1 MKKWLKITL
10 GVIGGIILLFA
21 IDILCIF
28 TINRPLFA
36 IKEDNGDSVNLIYRG
51 LFYNTYNCHE
61 FATPQIKV
69 KGAKYTCAVLE
80 FDAGSVVSIEDKT
93 KNIEDFACDTVL
105 EKFYEDS
112 NYTYYWNCMKNE
124 YMIVKYEN
132 DFEETISNALKYGTI
147 TINDLDRYNIDYI
160 KENKNQ
166 EELQT
171 PPDLFVY
178 INENKK
184 TKALLGT
191 YSWKI
196 TKDGIEEVIT
206 ADSKHPSQI
215 KYDDI
220 NTLKLNDTKV
230 NIESNNATISS
241 ANIYNI
247 DKTESIKKISWDNNT
262 IMLGNLKA
270 GEYVLEIVANY
281 SQGKVYYGVK
291 LIVE

>member
-1 MKKWLKITL
+1 MKKVLIIIGIIIGIVLIDSIQALVFDNNPLLKIREYYN
-10 GVIGGIILLFA
+10 GGDLYYKDKGILVDTYCGTNGIKDTTIKGFSYSLDYDPNITII
-21 IDILCIF
+21 
-28 TINRPLFA
+28 
-36 IKEDNGDSVNLIYRG
+36 
-51 LFYNTYNCHE
+51 
-61 FATPQIKV
+61 
-69 KGAKYTCAVLE
+69 
-80 FDAGSVVSIEDKT
+80 DKT
-93 KNIEDFACDTVL
+93 KTIDDFACDTAL
-105 EKFYEDS
+105 DPFYEDDKYVYS
-112 NYTYYWNCMKNE
+112 YPCIISDY
-124 YMIVKYEN
+124 IVVKYS
-132 DFEETISNALKYGTI
+132 DGTEETVKEALKNNRIEIGY
-147 TINDLDRYNIDYI
+147 LDKFDIDYI
-160 KENKNQ
+160 KVEKTQ

-178 INENKK
+178 IDDNTKA
-184 TKALLGT
+184 KALLGT

-196 TKDGIEEVIT
+196 TKDGIEEVIA

-270 GEYVLEIVANY
+270 GEYVLEIVASY
-281 SQGKVYYGVK
+281 SQGRVYYGVK
-291 LIVE
+291 LVVE

>member
-1 MKKWLKITL
+1 MKKVFVIIGIII
-10 GVIGGIILLFA
+10 GVILLDSIQALVF
-21 IDILCIF
+21 D
-28 TINRPLFA
+28 NNPLFKIREHYDGGELNYKDKGILVDTYCGINGKKDTV
-36 IKEDNGDSVNLIYRG
+36 IKGFSYSLSDEDTFEIV
-51 LFYNTYNCHE
+51 
-61 FATPQIKV
+61 
-69 KGAKYTCAVLE
+69 
-80 FDAGSVVSIEDKT
+80 DKT
-93 KNIEDFACDTVL
+93 KNMEDFACDDAL
-105 EKFYEDS
+105 EEIYEDE
-112 NYTYYWNCMKNE
+112 NYIYYLPCIKSRYIE
-124 YMIVKYEN
+124 VRYKSLRREN
-132 DFEETISNALKYGTI
+132 IISALANGNI
-147 TINDLDRYNIDYI
+147 SIGDLDKFDIYYI
-160 KENKNQ
+160 KEKKEQ

-178 INENKK
+178 IDDNTKA
-184 TKALLGT
+184 KALLGT

-196 TKDGIEEVIT
+196 TKDGIEEVIA

-215 KYDDI
+215 KYEDI

-270 GEYVLEIVANY
+270 GEYVLEIVASY

-291 LIVE
+291 LVVE

>member
-1 MKKWLKITL
+1 MKKVLIIIGVIIGIVLLDSIQALVFDNNPLLKIREHYNGGKLNYKDKGILVDTYC
-10 GVIGGIILLFA
+10 GVNGKKDTVIKGFSYSLPFEDTYEIVDTTK
-21 IDILCIF
+21 DI
-28 TINRPLFA
+28 P
-36 IKEDNGDSVNLIYRG
+36 
-51 LFYNTYNCHE
+51 
-61 FATPQIKV
+61 
-69 KGAKYTCAVLE
+69 
-80 FDAGSVVSIEDKT
+80 
-93 KNIEDFACDTVL
+93 DFGCDTAL
-105 EKFYEDS
+105 EEIYEDED
-112 NYTYYWNCMKNE
+112 YIYYLPCMKSQYIEVRYNNARKE
-124 YMIVKYEN
+124 KL
-132 DFEETISNALKYGTI
+132 ISALANGNI
-147 TINDLDRYNIDYI
+147 SIGDLDKFSIDYI
-160 KENKNQ
+160 KEKKEQ

-178 INENKK
+178 IDDNTKA
-184 TKALLGT
+184 KALLGT

-196 TKDGIEEVIT
+196 TKDGIEEVIA

-215 KYDDI
+215 KYEDI

-270 GEYVLEIVANY
+270 GEYVLEIVASY

-291 LIVE
+291 LVVE

>member
-1 MKKWLKITL
+1 MKKSMKKVF
-10 GVIGGIILLFA
+10 VIIGIIIGIILLDSIQALVF
-21 IDILCIF
+21 D
-28 TINRPLFA
+28 NSPL
-36 IKEDNGDSVNLIYRG
+36 
-51 LFYNTYNCHE
+51 
-61 FATPQIKV
+61 IKV
-69 KGAKYTCAVLE
+69 RKYYDGGDLYYKDGGLLVETFCGTNGNKDTVIKGFSYSLDYDPNIT
-80 FDAGSVVSIEDKT
+80 IIDKT
-93 KNIEDFACDTVL
+93 KSIDDFACDTAL
-105 EKFYEDS
+105 DPFYEDDKYVYS
-112 NYTYYWNCMKNE
+112 YPCIISDYI
-124 YMIVKYEN
+124 IVKYS
-132 DFEETISNALKYGTI
+132 DGTEETVKEALKNNRIEIGY
-147 TINDLDRYNIDYI
+147 LDKFDIDYI
-160 KENKNQ
+160 KVEKSL

-178 INENKK
+178 IDDNTKA
-184 TKALLGT
+184 KALLGT

-196 TKDGIEEVIT
+196 TKDGIEEVIA

-247 DKTESIKKISWDNNT
+247 DKTESIKKISWDNNA

-270 GEYVLEIVANY
+270 GEYVLEIVASY

-291 LIVE
+291 LVVE